1 MEEPRRQEKHRPG
14 PLNCKLLPRDNATLA
29 PSYPLGWIGA
39 QSRISTSATQWDAH
53 GCRQQGNPISR
64 RLNFIPAPTGS
75 CVQTPGVVQYHWSGS
90 VPLELSHTAGLG
102 CRRKDAA
109 GTREMGIPA
118 CSEYMMRGFQL
129 PFHPD
134 CACKV
139 AKMQGH
145 CGLLRRGTSVSST
158 PMSEQG
164 VRSNPSGSPCSIPK
178 RTQN

>member
-1 MEEPRRQEKHRPG
+1 MDWCPEQDFHLCNTVGCSWLQAAGEPGITQAEFH
-14 PLNCKLLPRDNATLA
+14 
-29 PSYPLGWIGA
+29 PSSHWELCA
-39 QSRISTSATQWDAH
+39 
-53 GCRQQGNPISR
+53 NP
-64 RLNFIPAPTGS
+64 
-75 CVQTPGVVQYHWSGS
+75 WSGS

-145 CGLLRRGTSVSST
+145 CGLLRRGTSGSST

-178 RTQN
+178 RMQN